1 MLKNKGYFIK
11 KTYLLKKIWLFKVK
25 LLLLILAKLSA
36 YIVLRK
42 QMPKT
47 LSYNLLSTNNDT

>member
-11 KTYLLKKIWLFKVK
+11 KAYLLKKIWLFKVK